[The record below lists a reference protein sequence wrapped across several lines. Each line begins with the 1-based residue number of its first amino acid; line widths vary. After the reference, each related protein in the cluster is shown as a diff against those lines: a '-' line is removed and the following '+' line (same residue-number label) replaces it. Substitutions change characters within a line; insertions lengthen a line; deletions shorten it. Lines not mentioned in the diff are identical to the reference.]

1 MLSQKHGEVDKMLEQ
16 LREVAG
22 LGGPAAGLANELLVL
37 RDQYEAQQLNVEEYQ
52 FLVDQIAEVR
62 AAQELS
68 NDEQAMRYIV
78 AAAKALSV
86 FI

>member
-1 MLSQKHGEVDKMLEQ
+1 MLEE

-37 RDQYEAQQLNVEEYQ
+37 RDQYESQQLNLEEYQ
-52 FLVDQIAEVR
+52 FLVNQIAEVR

-68 NDEQAMRYIV
+68 NDEISMRYIV
-78 AAAKALSV
+78 AAAQALALFV
-86 FI
+86 

>member
-1 MLSQKHGEVDKMLEQ
+1 MLEE

-22 LGGPAAGLANELLVL
+22 MGGPAAGLANELLVL
-37 RDQYEAQQLNVEEYQ
+37 RDQYESQQLSLEEYQ
-52 FLVDQIAEVR
+52 FLVNQISEVR

-78 AAAKALSV
+78 AAAQALALFV
-86 FI
+86 

>member
-1 MLSQKHGEVDKMLEQ
+1 MLEQ